1 MLSYRCGVIG
11 AMKTLEEIKILNE
24 AESIL
29 LNVYSAIRVLPSSEK
44 FGLISQISRASVSVC
59 ANIAEGFYRD
69 SHKDFR
75 HFLIISR
82 GSIGE
87 AIILLRICSKLK
99 YIEVDKYEEIKA
111 KYEKLIVS
119 INSLIKYLKNN
130 D

>member
-1 MLSYRCGVIG
+1 
-11 AMKTLEEIKILNE
+11 MKTLEEIKILNE